1 MSISKDIIKQC
12 LISNPVSDECRNV
25 AAREY
30 GGGGTIQTIQQGEC
44 VLSECR

>member
-1 MSISKDIIKQC
+1 MNAETS
-12 LISNPVSDECRNV
+12 LLEN
-25 AAREY
+25 REY

>member
-12 LISNPVSDECRNV
+12 LISNLVSDECRNV
-25 AAREY
+25 ATREY